1 MEFKTFSFTAVAAV
15 SIGVAVGLLTS
26 SVTNMY
32 VASAHTQAIPTVRVP
47 IPSYIKNAA
56 PVGLVAHAAQE
67 DVHVESRIPSSNNLA
82 IAALASASA
91 IMGAVVLALRRR
103 GTNAYEAILDDPEV
117 VLAGAGRAMGAA
129 IVGAAVASSANAAA
143 LTFDELQS
151 LSYLE
156 VKGSGV
162 AGQCPFIADGASGK
176 LNLKGGKYEINNMC
190 LEPSSFQVKLPP
202 TAKQPVPG
210 FEKTKLLT
218 RMTYTLDPISADLN
232 VGSDGSWTIQEKD
245 GMDYAA
251 TTVQL
256 GGGERVPFLFTVKNL
271 QAKGDGGQFLG
282 KFDVPSYRGA
292 TFQDPKG
299 RGGATGYDTAVALPA
314 SGDDAQYTKENNKST
329 ESGVGTIAFKVAK
342 VNAETG
348 EIAGVF
354 ESIQPSDTDLGA
366 KLPKDIK
373 TSGVWYAQIS
383 PSA

>member
-156 VKGSGV
+156 VKGSDPASASLWDENSPERALYFGFILEHWHGSGV

-232 VGSDGSWTIQEKD
+232 VGSDGSWD
-245 GMDYAA
+245 AGM
-251 TTVQL
+251 
-256 GGGERVPFLFTVKNL
+256 LFDL
-271 QAKGDGGQFLG
+271 
-282 KFDVPSYRGA
+282 
-292 TFQDPKG
+292 
-299 RGGATGYDTAVALPA
+299 
-314 SGDDAQYTKENNKST
+314 
-329 ESGVGTIAFKVAK
+329 VGLI
-342 VNAETG
+342 
-348 EIAGVF
+348 
-354 ESIQPSDTDLGA
+354 SL
-366 KLPKDIK
+366 LLDI
-373 TSGVWYAQIS
+373 
-383 PSA
+383 